1 MKLSIHLPEQIVTV
15 CTLLPSF
22 SKNGLKLENCQYIF
36 TDNNINNLN
45 QVINLPWKLQFKLVK
60 RNMSATFSIRTKTKT
75 WFHDNAKRGFRTI
88 TSQIYK
94 NMNIIF

>member
-22 SKNGLKLENCQYIF
+22 SKNGLKLENCQYIV

-45 QVINLPWKLQFKLVK
+45 QLINLPWKLQFKLVK

-75 WFHDNAKRGFRTI
+75 WFHGNAKRVFRTI